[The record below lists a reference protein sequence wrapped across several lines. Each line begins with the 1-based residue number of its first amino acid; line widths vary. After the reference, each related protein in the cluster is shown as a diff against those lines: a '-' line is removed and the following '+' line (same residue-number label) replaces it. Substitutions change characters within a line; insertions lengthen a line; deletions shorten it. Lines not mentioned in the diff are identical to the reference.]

1 MVTRAVDFAKLYRVC
16 ESNKGYS
23 HGNTV
28 QHLAMAD
35 RPPTGYLEIL
45 EAERKCD
52 QPYNVIGICTDY
64 LEPAMSR
71 GTDLTM
77 KIQLWDASCNQSPD
91 LGVDGMQVRCFY
103 KDRASFPL
111 IQNVGDIVIARN
123 LKTLLRGSQRF
134 GITNHGTTWT
144 VIPGSSLFD
153 NNDPEFLGL
162 EVRNSPAQKTP
173 PSIAEF
179 QYAKSLAE
187 SKDPSTLRGP
197 PKSTALDV
205 ATIMTE
211 SGGMPPP
218 ARKKYRMIKEI
229 ISPFKTS
236 APQFI
241 DLIGEVRRVY
251 GGSGNPVEIQLTD
264 YTEHPLLFNYAEPE
278 GATMQQSSWVGP
290 WGKMTMTVNA
300 WDQLGTYVV
309 EKVRSNEIDLGTYVR
324 LCNVQIKM
332 DRQASMMQGNLRGG
346 SSNSGTSITIHSAK
360 DAEHIPE
367 LKDLITRKRAY
378 NVDRKSK
385 AIGFAQQEV
394 SSNKRPREEEHEEK
408 DNQQKR
414 KEKKSKSARNK
425 EKRLMKNTAVSNP
438 KAQSNQ
444 YVRCEAI
451 NIPLTTITSILEG
464 EFLDRVTA
472 AGNPYRLPFNNCKY
486 KSKVQVI
493 DFFPDNLE
501 DFATPY
507 RVSDYEALSDYESAD
522 DEEATL
528 DYAKH
533 KPDDVKW
540 KWHFFLM
547 VIDPTILKK
556 SKGES
561 EVMLLQV
568 AGQDGDYLLNLEA
581 CDLREHPDKLAKL
594 REKLFVLWGELEEKK
609 AASKKTG
616 LELMVD
622 EDALVSSRPFECL
635 IKEYGVSAA
644 AETSGDWQRMFRIHG
659 TNIG

>member
-1 MVTRAVDFAKLYRVC
+1 
-16 ESNKGYS
+16 
-23 HGNTV
+23 
-28 QHLAMAD
+28 MAD

-52 QPYNVIGICTDY
+52 QLYNVIGICTDY

-77 KIQLWDASCNQSPD
+77 KLSVWDTSCTQSPE
-91 LGVDGMQVRCFY
+91 LNSDGMQVRCFY
-103 KDRASFPL
+103 KERASFPL
-111 IQNVGDIVIARN
+111 IHEVGDIVIARN
-123 LKTLLRGSQRF
+123 LKTLLRGSQKF
-134 GITNHGTTWT
+134 GITNHATTWT
-144 VIPGSSLFD
+144 VISGSSLLD
-153 NNDPEFLGL
+153 NEDPQFLGL
-162 EVRNSPAQKTP
+162 EIRNSPAQKTP
-173 PSIAEF
+173 QKTRPSIAEF
-179 QYAKSLAE
+179 QYAKSLVG

-205 ATIMTE
+205 ATIITE

-236 APQFI
+236 ASQFV
-241 DLIGEVRRVY
+241 DLVAEVRRVY
-251 GGSGNPVEIQLTD
+251 GASGNPVEIQLTD
-264 YTEHPLLFNYAEPE
+264 YTEHPLLFDYAEPE
-278 GATMQQSSWVGP
+278 SANMQQSSWVGP

-324 LCNVQIKM
+324 LCNVQIKL
-332 DRQASMMQGNLRGG
+332 DRNHSMMQGNLRGG
-346 SSNSGTSITIHSAK
+346 SSNSGTSMTIHTAK
-360 DAEHIPE
+360 DAEHMPE
-367 LKDLITRKRAY
+367 LRDLITRKRAY

-385 AIGFAQQEV
+385 AIGFAQEV
-394 SSNKRPREEEHEEK
+394 PSNKRPRDESLEEK
-408 DNQQKR
+408 DDQQKQ
-414 KEKKSKSARNK
+414 KQKKSKSAKNK
-425 EKRLMKNTAVSNP
+425 EKRLRKNPPVSNT
-438 KAQSNQ
+438 KADSNQ

-451 NIPLTTITSILEG
+451 SIPLSTIASILEG
-464 EFLDRVTA
+464 EFLDRVTP
-472 AGNPYRLPFNNCKY
+472 AGNPYRIPFNNCKY

-528 DYAKH
+528 DYARH

-540 KWHFFLM
+540 KWHFVLM
-547 VIDPTILKK
+547 VVDPTVLKK
-556 SKGES
+556 SKEDH
-561 EVMLLQV
+561 EVMLLQA

-581 CDLREHPDKLAKL
+581 CDLRKHPDELAKL

-609 AASKKTG
+609 LASDKTG

-644 AETSGDWQRMFRIHG
+644 AEIPGKWQRMFRIHG